1 MAKWSEYKL
10 KETPASEDE
19 LMSYDIDGKA
29 NKRTTIDKV
38 ANNTTFSEMKTK
50 DKTLV
55 GGINEVNNKV
65 ASLNKET
72 VKLDKMLKNEGQA
85 ADAKAVGDAIE
96 ALKQYLLP
104 GLEST
109 WTDLAEAVSTGLAKE
124 MIQIGDIIENQWE
137 DTVANKVY
145 DLPLRANHFEDVEID
160 GGETVHGLWLESKY
174 ATPFGI
180 PFSRNA
186 FYYAEEELPAGTY
199 NILFGAQEGSGNY
212 QKNGDC
218 WKFTTTKA
226 VPVGGKLAGF
236 YGCWDQDP
244 KNWKVYVYDADGITI
259 LENAIT
265 VSKATGVEDGT
276 NLGTITRYG
285 SGNLNGLQQMAYGS
299 GRYAT
304 SAIRQWLNSAEKKG
318 NWWRPQ
324 TKFDI
329 APSELSSKDGF
340 LCGVDPQLIEAML
353 PVKVTTYCD
362 TVTEE
367 GKAQVKDVTYDKVTL
382 RSLEQMF
389 CNPQIAGEGE
399 AHEYYKQLRGSD
411 AKYEQWKTYPE
422 LKTFG
427 CENHQSALDV
437 RLRSAGRGGALGTW
451 YVSTGGNIYGSGAYS
466 WRCQP
471 LVLIGKS
478 NTISA
483 PTDAE

>member
-1 MAKWSEYKL
+1 MDSNLIMAIAMKAL
-10 KETPASEDE
+10 KNS
-19 LMSYDIDGKA
+19 KA
-29 NKRTTIDKV
+29 
-38 ANNTTFSEMKTK
+38 
-50 DKTLV
+50 
-55 GGINEVNNKV
+55 GGG
-65 ASLNKET
+65 T
-72 VKLDKMLKNEGQA
+72 VKLDKTLKNEGQA
-85 ADAKAVGDAIE
+85 ADAKAAGDAIE

-145 DLPLRANHFEDVEID
+145 DLPLRANHFEDVEIE

-226 VPVGGKLAGF
+226 VPVRGKLAGF

-244 KNWKVYVYDADGITI
+244 KNWKVYIYDADGITI
-259 LENAIT
+259 LENAIA
-265 VSKATGVEDGT
+265 VLKATGVEDGT

-318 NWWRPQ
+318 NWWKPQ

-329 APSELSSKDGF
+329 APTELSSKDGF
-340 LCGVDPQLIEAML
+340 LCGVDPQLIKAML

-411 AKYEQWKTYPE
+411 TKYEQRKPYPE

-427 CENHQSALDV
+427 CENHQSAQGV
-437 RLRSAGRGGALGTW
+437 RLRSANRGNARGTW
-451 YVSTGGNIYGSGAYS
+451 IVNASGNIDSSHAS
-466 WRCQP
+466 NTWRGQP